1 MNIIERVSA
10 PTPKLFKTLRTI
22 GIVMLAVSGSILTA
36 PIALPVGLVT
46 IAGYLAVAGGV
57 MSAVSQV
64 TVDNKQIS
72 QLETNPSSKKLSASS
87 QSMSPEQ
94 KAL

>member
-22 GIVMLAVSGSILTA
+22 GIVILAVGGSILTA

-57 MSAVSQV
+57 MSAISQV
-64 TVDNKQIS
+64 TVDNKQMS
-72 QLETNPSSKKLSASS
+72 QLETNPSSEKLPASS
-87 QSMSPEQ
+87 QSTSLEK

>member
-22 GIVMLAVSGSILTA
+22 GIVILAVSGSILTA

-64 TVDNKQIS
+64 TVDNKQIY
-72 QLETNPSSKKLSASS
+72 QTEINPSSRKELANS
-87 QSMSPEQ
+87 QSMSPE
-94 KAL
+94 KKTL

>member
-64 TVDNKQIS
+64 TVDNKQMS
-72 QLETNPSSKKLSASS
+72 QLETNSSLKKLSASS
-87 QSMSPEQ
+87 QSISPEK

>member
-1 MNIIERVSA
+1 MNIIERVAA

-57 MSAVSQV
+57 MSAISQI
-64 TVDNKQIS
+64 TVDNKQMS
-72 QLETNPSSKKLSASS
+72 QTEINPPSKKESTNS
-87 QSMSPEQ
+87 QSMLPEK